1 MLVDLQKNMKKII
14 IDGGQEISGTIKIS
28 GAKNSIVAL
37 IPASILTSGKCV
49 IKNVPD
55 ISDVRILLEIM
66 RELGSEITFENETII
81 IDNGNVKNK
90 EITEEFASK
99 LRASYYFMGSLIG
112 KFHKVDIACPGGCV
126 IGSRP
131 IDIHLDSFKKMGI
144 EIDEQQSKFVMTVD
158 ELKGNHFYL
167 NFPSVGATINIMIAS
182 TLAKGQTIIEN
193 AAKEPEIA
201 NVASFLNSMGAKIF
215 GAGTSKIII
224 DGVDELYDGFV
235 EVIPDRIEAGTYLII
250 GSLLGN
256 NLTIEN
262 IIESHIESMLYKLKE
277 AGIKYESKG
286 NSITITAAKNLKP
299 INIKTTVYP
308 GFPTDLGQ
316 PMSTLLT
323 QCEGECL
330 FEETIY
336 ENRLRHI
343 PHLNSMGANIKVFDN
358 QALIL
363 GKTPL
368 HGKKVKATD
377 LRAGASMLV
386 AGLIADGRTEIY
398 NIEHLLRGYERIVD
412 KLSQV
417 GVQIKLVEDEENI

>member
-1 MLVDLQKNMKKII
+1 MKKII

-182 TLAKGQTIIEN
+182 TLDKGQTIIEN

>member
-1 MLVDLQKNMKKII
+1 MKKII

-417 GVQIKLVEDEENI
+417 GVQIKLVEDEEK

>member
-1 MLVDLQKNMKKII
+1 MKKII

-417 GVQIKLVEDEENI
+417 GVQIKLIEDEENV

>member
-1 MLVDLQKNMKKII
+1 
-14 IDGGQEISGTIKIS
+14 
-28 GAKNSIVAL
+28 
-37 IPASILTSGKCV
+37 
-49 IKNVPD
+49 
-55 ISDVRILLEIM
+55 
-66 RELGSEITFENETII
+66 
-81 IDNGNVKNK
+81 
-90 EITEEFASK
+90 
-99 LRASYYFMGSLIG
+99 
-112 KFHKVDIACPGGCV
+112 
-126 IGSRP
+126 
-131 IDIHLDSFKKMGI
+131 
-144 EIDEQQSKFVMTVD
+144 
-158 ELKGNHFYL
+158 
-167 NFPSVGATINIMIAS
+167 
-182 TLAKGQTIIEN
+182 
-193 AAKEPEIA
+193 
-201 NVASFLNSMGAKIF
+201 MGAKIF

>member
-1 MLVDLQKNMKKII
+1 MDDNMKRII

-37 IPASILTSGKCV
+37 LPASILTNGKCV

-55 ISDVRILLEIM
+55 ISDVRILLEM
-66 RELGSEITFENETII
+66 LEYLGSVVSFEDETII
-81 IDNGNVKNK
+81 IDNSNVQNK
-90 EITEEFASK
+90 DITEEFASQ
-99 LRASYYFMGSLIG
+99 LRASYYFMGSMIA
-112 KFHKVDIACPGGCV
+112 KFHHAKIAFPGGCV

-131 IDIHLDSFKKMGI
+131 IDIHLDSFRKMGI
-144 EIDEQQSKFVMTVD
+144 KIEEKVNEFIMDVD
-158 ELKGNHFYL
+158 KLEGNYLYL
-167 NFPSVGATINIMIAS
+167 NFPSVGATINIILAS
-182 TLAKGQTIIEN
+182 VLAEGKTVIEN

-201 NVASFLNSMGAKIF
+201 NIASFLNSMGARIF

-224 DGVDELYDGFV
+224 EGVKELKDGFV

-250 GSLLGN
+250 GALLGN
-256 NLTIEN
+256 NLKIEN
-262 IIESHIESMLYKLKE
+262 VIESHIDSMLYKLKE
-277 AGIKYESKG
+277 AGVKYKSCG
-286 NSITITAAKNLKP
+286 NSIEISRAKELKP

-316 PMSTLLT
+316 PISTFLT
-323 QCEGECL
+323 QCNGECL

-343 PHLNSMGANIKVFDN
+343 PHLNAMGANIKVFDN
-358 QALIL
+358 KALVI

-368 HGKKVKATD
+368 HGRKVKATD

-386 AGLIADGRTEIY
+386 AGLIADGRTEIC

-412 KLSQV
+412 KLSSV
-417 GVQIKLVEDEENI
+417 GVKIELIDLPE

>member
-1 MLVDLQKNMKKII
+1 MKKII

-37 IPASILTSGKCV
+37 IPASILTSGKSV

-66 RELGSEITFENETII
+66 RELGSEVTFENETII
-81 IDNGNVKNK
+81 IDNSNVKNK
-90 EITEEFASK
+90 EIKEEFASK

-158 ELKGNHFYL
+158 ELEGNHFYL

-182 TLAKGQTIIEN
+182 TLAKGKTIIEN

-363 GKTPL
+363 GKTQL

-417 GVQIKLVEDEENI
+417 GVRIKLIEDEENV

>member
-1 MLVDLQKNMKKII
+1 MKKII

-37 IPASILTSGKCV
+37 IPASILTSGKSV

-66 RELGSEITFENETII
+66 RELGSEVTFENETII
-81 IDNGNVKNK
+81 IDNSNVKNK

-182 TLAKGQTIIEN
+182 TLAKGKTIIEN

-363 GKTPL
+363 GKTQL

-417 GVQIKLVEDEENI
+417 GVRIKLIEDEENV

>member
-1 MLVDLQKNMKKII
+1 MKKII

-37 IPASILTSGKCV
+37 IPASILTSGKSI

-66 RELGSEITFENETII
+66 RELGSEVTFENETII
-81 IDNGNVKNK
+81 IDNSNVKNK

-182 TLAKGQTIIEN
+182 TLAKGKTIIEN

-277 AGIKYESKG
+277 AGIKYESKD

-363 GKTPL
+363 GKTQL

-417 GVQIKLVEDEENI
+417 GVRIKLIEDEENV

>member
-1 MLVDLQKNMKKII
+1 MKKII

-90 EITEEFASK
+90 EITEKFASK

-363 GKTPL
+363 GKTQL

-417 GVQIKLVEDEENI
+417 GVRIKLIEDEENV

>member
-1 MLVDLQKNMKKII
+1 MYYNIKKII

-37 IPASILTSGKCV
+37 IPASILTSGKSV

-66 RELGSEITFENETII
+66 RELGSEVTFENETII
-81 IDNGNVKNK
+81 IDNSNVKNK
-90 EITEEFASK
+90 EIKEEFASK

-182 TLAKGQTIIEN
+182 TLAKGKTIIEN

-363 GKTPL
+363 GKTQL

-417 GVQIKLVEDEENI
+417 GVRIKLIEDEENV

>member
-1 MLVDLQKNMKKII
+1 MKKII

-417 GVQIKLVEDEENI
+417 GVQIKLIEDEENI

>member
-1 MLVDLQKNMKKII
+1 MKKII
-14 IDGGQEISGTIKIS
+14 IDGGQEISGTKIS

>member
-1 MLVDLQKNMKKII
+1 MKKII

-66 RELGSEITFENETII
+66 RELGSEITGENETII

>member
-1 MLVDLQKNMKKII
+1 MKKII

-37 IPASILTSGKCV
+37 IPASILTSGKSV

-66 RELGSEITFENETII
+66 RELGSEVTFENETII
-81 IDNGNVKNK
+81 IDNSNVKNK
-90 EITEEFASK
+90 EIKEEFASK

-182 TLAKGQTIIEN
+182 TLAKGKTIIEN

-363 GKTPL
+363 GKTQL

-417 GVQIKLVEDEENI
+417 GVRIKLNEDEQNV

>member
-1 MLVDLQKNMKKII
+1 MKKII

-55 ISDVRILLEIM
+55 ISDVRILLAIM

-90 EITEEFASK
+90 EVTEEFASK
-99 LRASYYFMGSLIG
+99 LRASYYFMGSLIR